1 MLFLLITFLL
11 VLVYQLRFLRLVTSS
26 IREKEGK
33 PEDCP
38 PVSVLLYADDCSDT
52 LPEMLRALSDQNYP
66 AFEVIVVN
74 NDRDKDTEALLNHFA
89 AEHRN
94 FYHTYIPRDARYL
107 SRKKLALTLA
117 VKAAHYDHFLL
128 LETDCLPTSRHW
140 IHAMMQSYREQT
152 EIVLGYCV
160 YPFNNGITQKLI
172 AYANL
177 TDGMSYLSSALA
189 SRFYRGNG
197 RNLSYT
203 RAIFEKAQGF
213 RRHLNLVAGDDDL
226 FVHEAAREGNTAVSL
241 APDSFTRRR
250 EPLTRAAWRQENLT
264 HAVSAQHVRGVLPVL
279 LRLEPFVCSVFWVT
293 AIYGIAHLVQD
304 WKLPVLAFV
313 LFSVYYGIKAWIYR
327 RASALFRTPLNP
339 FLLPLLDVL
348 NMAEHITL
356 LLHYPFAKR
365 SNYIF
370 WVDRR
375 KKERKE

>member
-11 VLVYQLRFLRLVTSS
+11 VLVYQLRFLRLVTSP

-38 PVSVLLYADDCSDT
+38 PVSVLLYADDCNDT
-52 LPEMLRALSDQNYP
+52 LPEMLRALSDQDYP

-172 AYANL
+172 AYA
-177 TDGMSYLSSALA
+177 
-189 SRFYRGNG
+189 
-197 RNLSYT
+197 YT

-279 LRLEPFVCSVFWVT
+279 LRLEPFVCAVFWVT

-313 LFSVYYGIKAWIYR
+313 LFLVYYGIKAWIYR

-348 NMAEHITL
+348 NIVEHITL